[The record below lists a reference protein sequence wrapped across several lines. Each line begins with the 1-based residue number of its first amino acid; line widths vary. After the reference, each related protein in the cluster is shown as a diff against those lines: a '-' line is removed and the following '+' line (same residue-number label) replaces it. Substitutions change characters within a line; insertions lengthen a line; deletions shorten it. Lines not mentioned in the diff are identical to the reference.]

1 MALLMLQQKL
11 TGISNITARK
21 DCQPSE
27 WSTLGGNKLSLE
39 AGQAIDGQAK
49 ATRGQAFWD
58 GAAGAKSYWAKNVW
72 AKSDWVMAG

>member
-49 ATRGQAFWD
+49 ATRG
-58 GAAGAKSYWAKNVW
+58 
-72 AKSDWVMAG
+72 